1 MRFAAILTL
10 FLLAPACAHLSAFG
24 PETEDVGDLWGDAHE
39 ALYEQRFAD
48 AEQIFTRIQDEHPE
62 TREGREALFFVG
74 LIRLD
79 PRNPDWDP
87 EPAETALRSYL
98 AEPDPADETERR
110 RATPARV
117 PEARAFLE
125 LARQLNL
132 PPAER
137 VAGLAPETR
146 VEVEVQRVVVPA
158 QQATDEAAALRARIA
173 ERDAEIR
180 RLREELDRIRRT
192 LAPPDTTP

>member
-1 MRFAAILTL
+1 MRFTAILTL
-10 FLLAPACAHLSAFG
+10 FLLAPACAHLSAFV
-24 PETEDVGDLWGDAHE
+24 PEAEDVGDLWGDAHD

-48 AEQIFTRIQDEHPE
+48 AERDFSRIQDEHPE
-62 TREGREALFFVG
+62 TREGREALFFLG
-74 LIRLD
+74 LMRLD

-87 EPAETALRSYL
+87 EPAEAVLRRYL
-98 AEPDPADETERR
+98 ADPDPRDEADRR
-110 RATPARV
+110 LPTPARV
-117 PEARAFLE
+117 PEGRALLE

-132 PPAER
+132 PPDER

-146 VEVEVQRVVVPA
+146 VEVQRVVVPA
-158 QQATDEAAALRARIA
+158 QQATDEAAALRAQIA

-192 LAPPDTTP
+192 LAPPD

>member
-1 MRFAAILTL
+1 MRFTAILTL
-10 FLLAPACAHLSAFG
+10 ILLAPACAHLPAFG

-48 AEQIFTRIQDEHPE
+48 AEQTFSRIQDEHPE
-62 TREGREALFFVG
+62 TREGREALFFLG
-74 LIRLD
+74 MIRLD

-87 EPAETALRSYL
+87 EPAEAALRSYL
-98 AEPDPADETERR
+98 VEPDPEEARR
-110 RATPARV
+110 LRVTPARV
-117 PEARAFLE
+117 PEGRVLLE

-158 QQATDEAAALRARIA
+158 QQATDEAAALRGRIA